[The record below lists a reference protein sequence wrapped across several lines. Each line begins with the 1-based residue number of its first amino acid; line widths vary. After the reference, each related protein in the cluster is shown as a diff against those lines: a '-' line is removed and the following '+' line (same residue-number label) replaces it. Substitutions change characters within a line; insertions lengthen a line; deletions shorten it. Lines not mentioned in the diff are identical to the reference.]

1 MRFSYFQKYLKKTVE
16 LRKNNSHRAP
26 HDLETTKETTVF
38 NPILTK
44 PYL

>member
-1 MRFSYFQKYLKKTVE
+1 MRFSYFQKYLKKQ
-16 LRKNNSHRAP
+16 LRKNNSHRVL
-26 HDLETTKETTVF
+26 HDLETTKETVVF